1 MEMVELIKYDTV
13 RFWVTNGYF
22 TIGKEVILSIN
33 LNDVTLNLQQDFHEA
48 GLSKSYKSQ
57 QSNIIFSNEIE
68 IIECSTKFRGYDL
81 TQILEKN
88 KIYDASFY
96 LNSENVFHI
105 EIHDLGN
112 EHQTQEIRVEDKC
125 CVVATS
131 INLGEDF

>member
-1 MEMVELIKYDTV
+1 MVELIKYDTV

-112 EHQTQEIRVEDKC
+112 EHQTQETRVEDNR
-125 CVVATS
+125 CVVTTS
-131 INLGEDF
+131 VNLGEDF

>member
-1 MEMVELIKYDTV
+1 MIEYDTV

-22 TIGKEVILSIN
+22 TIGKEAILSID
-33 LNDVTLNLQQDFHEA
+33 LNDITLNLQQDLHEV

-68 IIECSTKFRGYDL
+68 ITECSTKFRGYNL

-88 KIYDASFY
+88 KIYKASFY
-96 LNSENVFHI
+96 LNNENMFHI

-112 EHQTQEIRVEDKC
+112 EHQTQEIRVEDSR
-125 CVVATS
+125 CVVTTS
-131 INLGEDF
+131 INTEEDF